1 MAINIETDNWSACRE
16 KKLWASEVIVKERK
30 GGL

>member
-1 MAINIETDNWSACRE
+1 MVINIEIDNWFVCRE
-16 KKLWASEVIVKERK
+16 KKLWVLEVIVKERK